1 MVEKYCNV
9 IFYFIQGQ
17 DLKAIKCKG
26 RTKFVNEFL
35 FSDQCVHRLL
45 FGFVRSCLLFNLLVN
60 VVVKVE
66 KFLQRLMC
74 IPPDSRRNI
83 VIMNL
88 LFLSQNKSKNGK
100 NDQKYQFQFPWDGNV
115 KSISFYSVGKQTP
128 CMLYILCIR

>member
-45 FGFVRSCLLFNLLVN
+45 FGFVLLVN
-60 VVVKVE
+60 AVVKVE

-100 NDQKYQFQFPWDGNV
+100 NDQKYQFQFPWDGNI
-115 KSISFYSVGKQTP
+115 KSISFYRVKSVHR
-128 CMLYILCIR
+128 Y